1 MNRSTLIRRLA
12 GIFFLG
18 LAVVLLVLG
27 ETVFAGRLRPFATLL
42 YWSVCLLATLAAVGC
57 ALLDAL
63 DSLTRSRR
71 ERRALLEETLHQVDV
86 GRAQRRKGPPD
97 SR

>member
-1 MNRSTLIRRLA
+1 MNRSTLTRRLA

-27 ETVFAGRLRPFATLL
+27 ETVLAGRLPPFTTLL

-71 ERRALLEETLHQVDV
+71 ERRALLEETLHQVDLE
-86 GRAQRRKGPPD
+86 RTHARKNPPD